1 MRIINQSTLKSYRT
15 EANRITQFD
24 ENERIQRWMRV
35 TTDTSPNPRPIA
47 KFTELENDVEIK
59 IELKNLKKGSLDI
72 KLNYNWLY
80 ISAYT
85 DINKSNKI
93 KLKYN
98 IPVSCDPTSL
108 NTNYAEGVLYI
119 YFNKKT
125 LDDKF
130 AFESFDLS
138 QIFSFFNK
146 TEPSSQNDHIAS

>member
-15 EANRITQFD
+15 ESNRITQFD
-24 ENERIQRWMRV
+24 ENERLHRWM
-35 TTDTSPNPRPIA
+35 SAAIEGAPNHKPVA
-47 KFTELENDVEIK
+47 EFTELKNDVEIK
-59 IELKNLKKGSLDI
+59 IELKNLNKSLFDI

-85 DINKSNKI
+85 DSNKSNKI

-108 NTNYAEGVLYI
+108 NTNYADGVLYI

-138 QIFSFFNK
+138 QIFSFLNK
-146 TEPSSQNDHIAS
+146 AEPNSQNEHKAS